1 VGAIITKMDVAM
13 ILKKKILLCI
23 LSFFI
28 LTTSNGFADVEK
40 SDSDEPTEFKW
51 TITLFNGVSTERTID
66 KAIFNLPGNFESNY
80 IHGLALS
87 RELWKIGKHFSWDLE
102 GMFAKHHGKHKT
114 GYQNYEEYVIA
125 ILLRYHTFP
134 WDHYI
139 DTSFAIGEGLSLTSE
154 TPQRE
159 LQRHNRGSQRLLNYL
174 AFELSFALPKYPK
187 ASLVYRLHH
196 RSGVF
201 GLFGGVRGASDFYM
215 LGLRYN
221 F

>member
-1 VGAIITKMDVAM
+1 M
-13 ILKKKILLCI
+13 IFKNFFLSILF
-23 LSFFI
+23 FFI

-40 SDSDEPTEFKW
+40 SNSDEPMEFKW
-51 TITLFNGVSTERTID
+51 TITLFNGVLTERTIG

-80 IHGLALS
+80 LHGLALS
-87 RELWKIGKHFSWDLE
+87 RELWKTGKHFSLDLE
-102 GMFAKHHGKHKT
+102 GMFAKHQGKHKT

-159 LQRHNRGSQRLLNYL
+159 LQRHNRGSQHLLN
-174 AFELSFALPKYPK
+174 
-187 ASLVYRLHH
+187 
-196 RSGVF
+196 
-201 GLFGGVRGASDFYM
+201 
-215 LGLRYN
+215 
-221 F
+221 

>member
-1 VGAIITKMDVAM
+1 MII
-13 ILKKKILLCI
+13 KKIFLLSI
-23 LSFFI
+23 LSFLI
-28 LTTSNGFADVEK
+28 LTSSNGFADEKK
-40 SDSDEPTEFKW
+40 SDSDKLTELKW
-51 TITLFNGVSTERTID
+51 AITLFNGVFTERTIG
-66 KAIFNLPGNFESNY
+66 KAVFNLPGNFESNY
-80 IHGLALS
+80 LHGLAVS
-87 RELWKIGKHFSWDLE
+87 REFWKTGKHFSLELE
-102 GMFAKHHGKHKT
+102 GMYANHHGKHKT
-114 GYQNYEEYVIA
+114 GYQNYEEYVMA

-159 LQRHNRGSQRLLNYL
+159 LQRHNRGSQHLLNYL
-174 AFELSFALPKYPK
+174 AFELSFTLPQYPK

-201 GLFGGVRGASDFYM
+201 GTFGGVRGASDFYM